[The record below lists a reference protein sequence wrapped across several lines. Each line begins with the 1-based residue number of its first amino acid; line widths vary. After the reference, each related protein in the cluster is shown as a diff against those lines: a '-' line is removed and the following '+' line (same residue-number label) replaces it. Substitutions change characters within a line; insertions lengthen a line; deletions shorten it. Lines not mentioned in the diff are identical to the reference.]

1 MRLPF
6 WTFHAAVWLSLP
18 SSSRAASPQKDGKRS
33 DQMDERQEPRI
44 GHADRQGLELQQLT
58 NAMVRLYKEL
68 FGLGPTKART
78 NYSITAGTRRQGR
91 LLVVP

>member
-44 GHADRQGLELQQLT
+44 GHADRQGLELLT
-58 NAMVRLYKEL
+58 NAMVRLHKEL
-68 FGLGPTKART
+68 FGLGPTKAAPT
-78 NYSITAGTRRQGR
+78 TPVPTRW
-91 LLVVP
+91 

>member
-44 GHADRQGLELQQLT
+44 GHADRQGLELLT

-78 NYSITAGTRRQGR
+78 NCTAPSSSIRR
-91 LLVVP
+91 